1 MKYALF
7 ALLGLLTLPL
17 PAVAAGCYGAA
28 EQEASQ
34 LVRLH
39 SQLMVITLS
48 CRTTDTGEPL
58 PPAYQKFTQT
68 HLQAIKDAERRLMLW
83 HKGGTGKLDRIRTD
97 FSNEYSRELARMSP
111 KGYCDAYRNYVV
123 TASGFSQPQLGQE
136 LQKMAAGYSAK
147 VKACAAKPAPKTSIK
162 QAAK

>member
-7 ALLGLLTLPL
+7 ALLGLLALPL

-68 HLQAIKDAERRLMLW
+68 HLQAIKDAERRLMVW
-83 HKGGTGKLDRIRTD
+83 HKGSTGKLDRIRTD

-123 TASGFSQPQLGQE
+123 TAAGFSQPQLGQE
-136 LQKMAAGYSAK
+136 LQKMAAGYSDK
-147 VKACAAKPAPKTSIK
+147 VKACAAKPAAKPSIK